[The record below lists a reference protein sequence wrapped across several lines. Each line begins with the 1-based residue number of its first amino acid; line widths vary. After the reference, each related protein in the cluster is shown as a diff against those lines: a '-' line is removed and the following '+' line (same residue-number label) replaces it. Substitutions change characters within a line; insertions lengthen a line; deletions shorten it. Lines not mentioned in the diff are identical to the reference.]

1 MKNMRIRIPVIL
13 SFFLAMILWGC
24 DNDQKVDLSEDPE
37 QREEV
42 YEQIL
47 NDKDMF
53 NEFMNK
59 MRENDQS
66 MTWMANHKPMMR
78 NMYGRNQMRHMM
90 RNNPEAMD
98 SIMEGMMIMVK
109 EDTTMIHRNPDM
121 HQRIMQHMMIMM
133 DRDTAMYRQ
142 MQERMQQKKMKA
154 TK

>member
-1 MKNMRIRIPVIL
+1 MKNMRMRIPVIL
-13 SFFLAMILWGC
+13 SFFLVIILWGC
-24 DNDQKVDLSEDPE
+24 DNDKKVDLSEDPE

-66 MTWMANHKPMMR
+66 MKWMANHKPMMR
-78 NMYGRNQMRHMM
+78 NMYGRNQVRHMM
-90 RNNPEAMD
+90 QNNPEAMD
-98 SIMEGMMIMVK
+98 SIMVGMMLMV
-109 EDTTMIHRNPDM
+109 EQDTTMFHRNPEM
-121 HQRIMQHMMIMM
+121 HQRMVQHMMIMM